1 MKIAFYAITL
11 AVASAAVPFAT
22 AQSKAPEQGTITNV
36 EKQDVAT
43 PPVRPG
49 AEPVR
54 TPLQSHYTVYNISV
68 QLKCDVYVGRY
79 ESELDDLPSTLS
91 PPNTVPVRLDK
102 HAMYLDFPGNTVR
115 TTIVHHEASRE
126 GACAQSAPAK

>member
-1 MKIAFYAITL
+1 MKIAFDAITL
-11 AVASAAVPFAT
+11 AVVSATALFAT
-22 AQSKAPEQGTITNV
+22 AQSKASEPGTIINV

-43 PPVRPG
+43 PPVREG
-49 AEPVR
+49 ANPVR
-54 TPLQSHYTVYNISV
+54 TPLQSHYSVYNISV

-91 PPNTVPVRLDK
+91 PQNSVPVRLDK
-102 HAMYLDFPGNTVR
+102 HAMYLDFPGDTVR
-115 TTIVHHEASRE
+115 TTIVHHEVSRE

>member
-1 MKIAFYAITL
+1 MKIGFCAIIL
-11 AVASAAVPFAT
+11 AVVGAMVPFASG
-22 AQSKAPEQGTITNV
+22 QSKAPQQGTITKV

-43 PPVRPG
+43 PPVRQG

-54 TPLQSHYTVYNISV
+54 TPLQSHYSVYNISV

-91 PPNTVPVRLDK
+91 PQNSVPVRLDK
-102 HAMYLDFPGNTVR
+102 HVMYLDFPGDTVR
-115 TTIVHHEASRE
+115 TTIVHHEVSRE